1 MLRDLT
7 CGTILAERPLAAR
20 SFLSRL
26 LGLMGRKV
34 FPPSFDALVFE
45 NCNSIHCF
53 FMRMEIDVI
62 FVDRDFKVVKCFH
75 RLKPWRL
82 GFGGLKSTSC
92 IELPAGTL
100 ERCRTLPGNQLAV
113 EVTVKPFF

>member
-7 CGTILAERPLAAR
+7 YGTILAERPLAAR

-26 LGLMGRKV
+26 LGLMGRKH
-34 FPPSFDALVFE
+34 FPPSFDALLFE

-53 FMRMEIDVI
+53 FMRMEIDVLFI
-62 FVDRDFKVVKCFH
+62 DRDFKAVKCVH
-75 RLKPWRL
+75 NLKPWHL
-82 GFGGLKSTSC
+82 AFGGLKSCSC

-100 ERCRTLPGNQLAV
+100 KRCGTVPGNRV
-113 EVTVKPFF
+113 VIE